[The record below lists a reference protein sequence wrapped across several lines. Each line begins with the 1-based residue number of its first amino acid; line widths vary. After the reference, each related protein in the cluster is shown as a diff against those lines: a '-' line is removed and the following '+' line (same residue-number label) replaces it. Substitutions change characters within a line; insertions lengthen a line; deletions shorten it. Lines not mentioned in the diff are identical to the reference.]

1 MNAFGLVVIGSGP
14 AGVSA
19 AEAFRE
25 RDADA
30 PVRIMTTDPDRP
42 YARPPLSKDYL
53 RGDTDDV
60 SLHSRDWFNERSIE
74 IHRGRVT
81 AIDLVDQAVLLDGEP
96 MPYGALVLACGASP
110 APLRVPGGDRA
121 LSLRSLADAK
131 RLRAKATDAHA
142 AVVVGA
148 GFIGCEA
155 AASLAMRGVDATLV
169 APDELPQ
176 EKRLGREAGRRLRQL
191 VERTGARYVGGES
204 VAAIDPRGVRLHSGR
219 VIRCDLVLAATGVK
233 PNSDLGRA
241 AGLRIEKSRI
251 VVGPEMRTSAEQ
263 VYAAG
268 DVALARNATARRQL
282 AVEHWQ
288 DAIDQGAVAGTNAA
302 GRHAMWGNV
311 PGFWTTIGDAT
322 VKYHAWGDGFERSRL
337 VARDDGFTVWYERGG
352 AVVGVLTHNADD
364 DYDLGA
370 QLIVAG
376 KRAPIPLQ

>member
-1 MNAFGLVVIGSGP
+1 M
-14 AGVSA
+14 
-19 AEAFRE
+19 
-25 RDADA
+25 
-30 PVRIMTTDPDRP
+30 
-42 YARPPLSKDYL
+42 
-53 RGDTDDV
+53 
-60 SLHSRDWFNERSIE
+60 
-74 IHRGRVT
+74 T

-302 GRHAMWGNV
+302 G
-311 PGFWTTIGDAT
+311 AT
-322 VKYHAWGDGFERSRL
+322 CH
-337 VARDDGFTVWYERGG
+337 
-352 AVVGVLTHNADD
+352 VG
-364 DYDLGA
+364 
-370 QLIVAG
+370 
-376 KRAPIPLQ
+376 